1 MTPRPSPCPGPAPC
15 GLRQGR
21 AWSALILAGCL
32 AFGMALAQNPGALR
46 PVPPPALV
54 SDQTGTLSAPQL
66 AELKARLSA
75 FEQRK
80 GSQVALLIVPSTQP
94 EAIEPYALRVVE
106 QWKLGRK
113 KVDDGA
119 LLLVAKNDRTVRIE
133 VGYGLEGVLSD
144 AATQRIIS
152 EAIVPRFREG
162 DFYGGINGALERM
175 MRLVDGE
182 ALAPSSPQT
191 PQPRPKDLVQEF
203 FNLAPVLLVAV
214 VVAGGVLRAAFGR
227 LPGAALTAGGAGF
240 MVWLLSGALGV
251 SVLGAVLAFVATLL
265 GVGSGHRGGLHRG
278 GGLGGGFGG
287 GGFRG
292 GGGGFGG
299 GGSSGRW

>member
-1 MTPRPSPCPGPAPC
+1 
-15 GLRQGR
+15 
-21 AWSALILAGCL
+21 
-32 AFGMALAQNPGALR
+32 MALAQNPGALR

-162 DFYGGINGALERM
+162 DFYGGINGALERV
-175 MRLVDGE
+175 MRLIDGE

-265 GVGSGHRGGLHRG
+265 GVGSGHRGGLPGLGGGLHRG